1 MMALAE
7 VFLGDGVVLKH
18 SVRFAVLGG
27 LAGVAMPL
35 GLLLYGL
42 FVDRQIDPLRLF
54 LVLVSGGVAVLGTLG
69 WVLGHKEDQLGEQNL
84 ALRALSDRLAEL
96 STTDALTGVPNR
108 RAMDE
113 HLADEMARAR
123 RYGTPLAV
131 VMLDLDHFKLLN
143 DHYGHAAGDQVL
155 RHVAR
160 VLEGEKRRGD
170 TIARYGGEEFVAI
183 LSHADGTAAQIWA
196 ERVRAR
202 LGATAVDLGGDIVNV
217 TASFG
222 VAAAVGE
229 AIPDGEIMLE
239 AADQALYEAKE
250 RGRNR
255 VVVHRTTPAAT
266 THGRSRRA
274 GAAR

>member
-1 MMALAE
+1 
-7 VFLGDGVVLKH
+7 VFLGDGVVVKH

-27 LAGVAMPL
+27 TAGVAMPL
-35 GLLLYGL
+35 GLLLYAI

-69 WVLGHKEDQLGEQNL
+69 WVLGTKEDQLGEQNV
-84 ALRALSDRLAEL
+84 ALRALSDRLAAL
-96 STTDALTGVPNR
+96 STTDPLTGVPNR
-108 RAMDE
+108 RALDE

-131 VMLDLDHFKLLN
+131 VMLDLDHFKRLN
-143 DHYGHAAGDQVL
+143 DHYGHAAGDNVL

-183 LSHADGTAAQIWA
+183 LSHADSTAAQIWA

-202 LGATAVDLGGDIVNV
+202 LGASAVEIAGTIVNV

-222 VAAAVGE
+222 VAAAAGE
-229 AIPDGEIMLE
+229 GVPAGQTLLE
-239 AADQALYEAKE
+239 AADSALYDAKA

-255 VVVHRTTPAAT
+255 VVVHPGTTPVVKAD
-266 THGRSRRA
+266 GRSRRA
-274 GAAR
+274 GAAS

>member
-1 MMALAE
+1 VRFA
-7 VFLGDGVVLKH
+7 
-18 SVRFAVLGG
+18 VRFAVLGG
-27 LAGVAMPL
+27 LAGVAMPS
-35 GLLLYGL
+35 GLLLYAFL
-42 FVDRQIDPLRLF
+42 IDRQIDPLRLF

-69 WVLGHKEDQLGEQNL
+69 WVLGHKEDQLGAQNV

-113 HLADEMARAR
+113 HLSDEMARAR

-155 RHVAR
+155 KHVAR
-160 VLEGEKRRGD
+160 ILEGEKRRGD

-183 LSHADGTAAQIWA
+183 LSHADGAAAQVWA

-202 LGATAVDLGGDIVNV
+202 LGATAVELAGDIVNV

-229 AIPDGEIMLE
+229 AIPDGEILLE
-239 AADQALYEAKE
+239 TADRALYEAKE

-255 VVVHRTTPAAT
+255 VVVHRTSAMGSND
-266 THGRSRRA
+266 GRTRRA
-274 GAAR
+274 GAAS